1 MLLTANEAPGG
12 FVNGDMGTVV
22 AFRQP
27 STVEVEALVDEG
39 KPLLSGEAARSYPV
53 VRFRRQ
59 TRSGESERLVLPH
72 DKQRRLY
79 RVGVCIRRRLPL
91 QLAWAITVHKS
102 QGMSLPRLTAELGNA
117 FAKGQCYVAM
127 SRATSL
133 DGLCL
138 RAFDAD
144 KVKLVSHEAKL
155 NLTLTPTPALTP
167 TQVKLVS
174 HEAKRFHAAAREASD
189 IAARLHDAVRAGGPP
204 AAAAS
209 LALGTNA
216 QPLADYYRRTHFWWK
231 EVVQGPATHAK
242 WNDVFCGRGEHGDD
256 QPTSTAPARTTF
268 ASEFCRWESNYPVP
282 EHLRRLER

>member
-1 MLLTANEAPGG
+1 MTHLCET
-12 FVNGDMGTVV
+12 
-22 AFRQP
+22 
-27 STVEVEALVDEG
+27 
-39 KPLLSGEAARSYPV
+39 AAR
-53 VRFRRQ
+53 
-59 TRSGESERLVLPH
+59 
-72 DKQRRLY
+72 
-79 RVGVCIRRRLPL
+79 VGL
-91 QLAWAITVHKS
+91 
-102 QGMSLPRLTAELGNA
+102 
-117 FAKGQCYVAM
+117 
-127 SRATSL
+127 SRAP
-133 DGLCL
+133 C
-138 RAFDAD
+138 
-144 KVKLVSHEAKL
+144 EAML
-155 NLTLTPTPALTP
+155 AA
-167 TQVKLVS
+167 TQCIYICDWMLSPELVS